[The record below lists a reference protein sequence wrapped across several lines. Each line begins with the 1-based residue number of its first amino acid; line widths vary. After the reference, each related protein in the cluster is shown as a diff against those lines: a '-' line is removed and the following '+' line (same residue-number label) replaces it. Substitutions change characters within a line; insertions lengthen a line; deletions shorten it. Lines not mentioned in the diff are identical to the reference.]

1 MAHGETADVVVI
13 GGGILGCCAAYH
25 LHKAGAG
32 RVVLLEQASGIGMET
47 TSAGAGFVSLWGAD
61 FAHWGTLEL
70 TLERYAHQFYREL
83 SAAHE
88 IGLKAVGMARVAVGA
103 EGARLLAAQY
113 EHARTLVSGEEVQLL
128 TPQQLVDLL
137 PTVDAAQVSAAL
149 FWPTAL
155 RIDAPLAA
163 RAIGREL
170 AAVGVEVRTGTEVTG
185 VAVDGGRITGV
196 DTSGGRIATDTV
208 VSATG
213 VWTQR
218 VARMVGAGDVF
229 PLTPL
234 LTWRFVTE
242 PIDLVPADLPMLFFS
257 TYADPQAPDM
267 YVREHQGGL
276 LIGAYPHGSGAP
288 LSHLRQVSPDAT
300 PGMLTVP
307 AELLRYAD
315 DAVREF
321 AAAWPPLAQAR
332 VAERRIGLPTYT
344 PDGRHLLGALDG
356 VQGFFVVGGDN
367 EAGISHGPG
376 LGKMLAELVTT
387 GATSLDTA
395 PYRLDRFATHDHDTP
410 SAMLVLS
417 GYDSI

>member
-1 MAHGETADVVVI
+1 MAAVETADVVVI

-32 RVVLLEQASGIGMET
+32 RVVLVEQASGIGMET
-47 TSAGAGFVSLWGAD
+47 TAAGAGFVSLWGAD
-61 FAHWGTLEL
+61 LAHWGDLEL
-70 TLERYAHQFYREL
+70 TLERYAHQFYRDL
-83 SAAHE
+83 STAND
-88 IGLKAVGMARVAVGA
+88 IGLKAVGMARVAVAA

-113 EHARTLVSGEEVQLL
+113 VHARTLVSGDEVQLL
-128 TPQQLVDLL
+128 TPDRLADLL
-137 PTVDAAQVSAAL
+137 PTIDPEQVSAAL

-155 RIDAPLAA
+155 RIDAPQAA

-170 AAVGVEVRTGTEVTG
+170 AAAGVPIRTGTEVTA
-185 VAVDGGRITGV
+185 VAIDGGRVSGV
-196 DTSGGRIATDTV
+196 DTPSGRIATDTV

-218 VARMVGAGDVF
+218 VARMVGAGDIF

-288 LSHLRQVSPDAT
+288 LSHLRDVPPDAT
-300 PGMLTVP
+300 PRTLTVP
-307 AELLRYAD
+307 PELLRYAG
-315 DAVREF
+315 DAMREF
-321 AAAWPPLAQAR
+321 AAAWPLLAGAR

-356 VQGFFVVGGDN
+356 VKGFYVVGGDN

-376 LGKMLAELVTT
+376 LGKMVAELVTT
-387 GATSLDTA
+387 GATSLDHS
-395 PYRLDRFATHDHDTP
+395 PYRLNRFGTHDHHEP